1 MDIPQERKLIT
12 EIPGPKSRALFERR
26 AAAIPPGVANIHPIV
41 TARSSGAIVEDVD
54 GNRLI
59 DLATGISVLN
69 VGHTAPEVVAAAQR
83 QLELDTHTCFH
94 VTANEPYI
102 ELAER
107 LNALMPIDGPVKTM
121 FANSGAE
128 AVENAVKIARKATGR
143 SAVVAFDHAFHGRTL
158 MGMSLTAKVMPYKQ
172 GMGPFAPEVYRLP
185 FAYAYRWPSGPE
197 RCAEEALAYA
207 VDEMHKHIG
216 EDNIACVVLEP
227 IQGEGGFV
235 VPAPGFVKGIAEFCA
250 ANGIVFI
257 ADEIQSG
264 IGRAGRWFAIEAED
278 VRPDIVTSAK
288 SLGGGLPISA
298 ISGRADLM
306 DAVHVGG
313 LGGTYGGNPVAAA
326 AALAVLD
333 LIERD
338 ALLDRASVVG
348 DTIMARLR
356 VLEERHPQVGEV
368 RGRGAMC
375 AMELVEDPH
384 TKEPLAAGTMNRI
397 AEGALEGGVI
407 VLTAGTYG
415 NVVRLLPP
423 LTIEEPLLADGLDV
437 LEGALGGHPPLL
449 LLHGANCLTWLLG
462 SIDSPARQAATPRL
476 VGTALVPQATA
487 LNQVLFQTT
496 GIVGPALAGLLIAAT
511 SPTAAYTVDLVS
523 YAGLLLAALAMAPVP
538 PEPSVS
544 GVRPTGLPAVREGFT
559 YVRRDRLIQST
570 FVIDLIAMIF
580 GMPQALFPI
589 LAVTGGPKLGD
600 LEAGLVAAAVSPT
613 FSVISGGLACV
624 VGAFACAAAYPE
636 LRRYEAPRTA
646 VP

>member
-12 EIPGPKSRALFERR
+12 EVPGPKSRALFERR
-26 AAAIPPGVANIHPIV
+26 AAAIPPGVANLHPIV
-41 TARSSGAIVEDVD
+41 TARASGAIVEDVD

-107 LNALMPIDGPVKTM
+107 LNALVPIDGPVKTM

-143 SAVVAFDHAFHGRTL
+143 QAVVAFDHAFHGRTL

-185 FAYAYRWPSGPE
+185 FAYSYRWPSGPE

-235 VPAPGFVKGIAEFCA
+235 VPAPGFVKGIADFCA
-250 ANGIVFI
+250 ANGIVFV

-264 IGRAGRWFAIEAED
+264 MGRAGRWFAIERED

-338 ALLDRASVVG
+338 ALLDRANVVG

-356 VLEERHPQVGEV
+356 TLEERHPQIGEV

-375 AMELVEDPH
+375 AMELVEDPD
-384 TKEPLAAGTMNRI
+384 TKEPLAADTMNRI
-397 AEGALEGGVI
+397 ARGALEGGVI

-415 NVVRLLPP
+415 NVLRLLPP

-437 LEGALGGHPPLL
+437 LEGA
-449 LLHGANCLTWLLG
+449 
-462 SIDSPARQAATPRL
+462 
-476 VGTALVPQATA
+476 
-487 LNQVLFQTT
+487 
-496 GIVGPALAGLLIAAT
+496 
-511 SPTAAYTVDLVS
+511 VD
-523 YAGLLLAALAMAPVP
+523 AAL
-538 PEPSVS
+538 
-544 GVRPTGLPAVREGFT
+544 R
-559 YVRRDRLIQST
+559 
-570 FVIDLIAMIF
+570 
-580 GMPQALFPI
+580 
-589 LAVTGGPKLGD
+589 
-600 LEAGLVAAAVSPT
+600 
-613 FSVISGGLACV
+613 
-624 VGAFACAAAYPE
+624 
-636 LRRYEAPRTA
+636 
-646 VP
+646 